1 MGKLKEMRWWGC
13 LKTWRKASVN
23 TLWCVAGCSIGE
35 FGTLASFQ
43 HMQVDPMSSFT
54 FMILPVVNGIL
65 TSVALE
71 TAILARQMP
80 IFKATESALKMS
92 FVSMIAMEASMEMM
106 DYALTGSMTLQMWA
120 VPPMLLAGFVVPL
133 PYNYWRLKKHG
144 RSCH

>member
-1 MGKLKEMRWWGC
+1 
-13 LKTWRKASVN
+13 
-23 TLWCVAGCSIGE
+23 
-35 FGTLASFQ
+35 
-43 HMQVDPMSSFT
+43 MQVDPMSSFT

-92 FVSMIAMEASMEMM
+92 FVSMIAMEASMEIM
-106 DYALTGSMTLQMWA
+106 DYALTGSMTLQMLA

-133 PYNYWRLKKHG
+133 PYNYWRLKKYG